1 MKKSV
6 IAFALFGIL
15 PLLSANAAV
24 YRSSSSAGIKAGN
37 AYKTTTSARKSS
49 GYKNT
54 ITNNFYYN
62 AQPYQSYRD
71 NNSSYENSGDTPVI
85 SNTSKA
91 RKTVRQTSKTS
102 QERKYFLAHPFF
114 QPLKGKFGS
123 VTDISYAQANMN
135 MTLLNANIRDLDG
148 ASPTAGNTAQGLG
161 FTTTLTAKETT
172 SQFVVKEDLSYGLS
186 DTLALML
193 MAQYDKTDME
203 IKDWSDGST
212 GTKTST
218 SGLNVFGIGLQSRF
232 VDTEDYIAMIS
243 AYYQHQ
249 KNAANTFIG
258 ELKVGTKIDRTT
270 LYGIAR
276 GYYSKLDNRGA
287 YGAYMKEDNGDWLML
302 SYKLDTDEVFQVEG
316 GVGVFSVFNKFVTGK
331 AELTYGSFD
340 WHNQLNIRGEIG
352 FQPGDNFALNLYAS
366 TALYDSAKG
375 KVNKY
380 MNYDVNPGLAD
391 DIKDS
396 LDNVIIDKNSNLL
409 YTFGDYK
416 IDKYNEWKIGVQGI
430 LYF

>member
-203 IKDWSDGST
+203 IKDWSGNIKSSNND
-212 GTKTST
+212 
-218 SGLNVFGIGLQSRF
+218 IGPS
-232 VDTEDYIAMIS
+232 V
-243 AYYQHQ
+243 
-249 KNAANTFIG
+249 
-258 ELKVGTKIDRTT
+258 V
-270 LYGIAR
+270 AR
-276 GYYSKLDNRGA
+276 EIKLFS
-287 YGAYMKEDNGDWLML
+287 L
-302 SYKLDTDEVFQVEG
+302 SYSLLPHDITSVSSTFLPSVIKYLLFLKSFNISLTPLVF
-316 GVGVFSVFNKFVTGK
+316 
-331 AELTYGSFD
+331 
-340 WHNQLNIRGEIG
+340 
-352 FQPGDNFALNLYAS
+352 P
-366 TALYDSAKG
+366 
-375 KVNKY
+375 
-380 MNYDVNPGLAD
+380 LAD
-391 DIKDS
+391 ITIRF
-396 LDNVIIDKNSNLL
+396 LN
-409 YTFGDYK
+409 
-416 IDKYNEWKIGVQGI
+416 
-430 LYF
+430 